1 MLDLDS
7 PRWGELNHAHGP
19 AWDLPDL
26 LRRVQ
31 AEFSAEIPPDENELE
46 GALATA
52 WFELAS
58 AVCPMGEV
66 SPASYAA
73 VPHIVA
79 LAATHPIEVRAQL
92 LQLVARVEAGRHHPV
107 APPIPDDLEPAYRA
121 ALTRVPH
128 LVASRVGDEW
138 DPTTAQALAGIL
150 LVTKGYPQLGMAV
163 FELAEE
169 IECPECG
176 NAIQLGGWDL
186 DAEDEP
192 I

>member
-1 MLDLDS
+1 MLDFDS
-7 PRWGELNHAHGP
+7 PRWSELGHAFGS
-19 AWDLPDL
+19 ARDLPDI
-26 LRRVQ
+26 LRRVETELSQ
-31 AEFSAEIPPDENELE
+31 EMSPDEDEVE
-46 GALATA
+46 GALASA

-58 AVCPMGEV
+58 AICPMGEV

-73 VPHIVA
+73 VPHVVA
-79 LAATHPIEVRAQL
+79 LAASHPVEVRAQL
-92 LQLVARVEAGRHHPV
+92 LQLVARVEAGRHRQD
-107 APPIPDDLEPAYRA
+107 APSIPDDLEPAYRA

-128 LVASRVGDEW
+128 LVASRVGDDW

-150 LVTKGYPQLGMAV
+150 LVTKGHPRLGMAV
-163 FELAEE
+163 IELAEE

-176 NAIQLGGWDL
+176 NAIQLGGGDL